1 MPFDDA
7 AEAKCADSE
16 SEDEYVESRLM
27 RVLREEAGEAKP
39 EAPRYTQLDD
49 ELLSDMQRGDEQM
62 RRLVR
67 HRLNKQREAADEKVC
82 RQLLRKERFERGM
95 RKGCIDN
102 DEKLAALAQRE
113 EVEEV
118 RAEAKQR
125 EDDERE
131 ARRLAKLL
139 RDEAYA
145 EYVEERLR
153 DEEARAAQAADA
165 KGARAAKEMAQRLAR
180 AAFVDR
186 KRREAGPA
194 DASKCWAAAMANC
207 EVEDVAD
214 AVGLSI
220 RLPALTDVRVA
231 HRNRL
236 VTITAKR
243 GGALQALTNDRA
255 KDRGPRSLA
264 MKFELVSPEDARD
277 VSYEYDCGS
286 GYLHVFLDGIK
297 LGKMSDSQ
305 KKRTL
310 ASIRGR
316 LAAAASSKLSAL
328 KKAVGGGGP
337 DLSLR
342 GVVA

>member
-16 SEDEYVESRLM
+16 SEDEYVESRLE
-27 RVLREEAGEAKP
+27 RVLREEASEAKP

-95 RKGCIDN
+95 RKGCIDH

-131 ARRLAKLL
+131 ARRLEKVL

-153 DEEARAAQAADA
+153 DQEARAAQAADA
-165 KGARAAKEMAQRLAR
+165 KGARAAKEMAAWLEQEASAR
-180 AAFVDR
+180 KAGAD
-186 KRREAGPA
+186 AGPRLGWVPGA
-194 DASKCWAAAMANC
+194 EKLNGRWVMMGFLI
-207 EVEDVAD
+207 
-214 AVGLSI
+214 GL
-220 RLPALTDVRVA
+220 
-231 HRNRL
+231 
-236 VTITAKR
+236 ITEYST
-243 GGALQALTNDRA
+243 GVNFIDQVLLALTNM
-255 KDRGPRSLA
+255 G
-264 MKFELVSPEDARD
+264 V
-277 VSYEYDCGS
+277 
-286 GYLHVFLDGIK
+286 LD
-297 LGKMSDSQ
+297 LE
-305 KKRTL
+305 
-310 ASIRGR
+310 
-316 LAAAASSKLSAL
+316 
-328 KKAVGGGGP
+328 V
-337 DLSLR
+337 
-342 GVVA
+342 

>member
-16 SEDEYVESRLM
+16 SEDEYVESRLE

-153 DEEARAAQAADA
+153 DEEARRRSRRE
-165 KGARAAKEMAQRLAR
+165 GRAGRDEMAQRLGGRPSWTGSGAR
-180 AAFVDR
+180 PAG
-186 KRREAGPA
+186 RRLEMR
-194 DASKCWAAAMANC
+194 AAAMANC

>member
-16 SEDEYVESRLM
+16 SEDEYVESRLE

-125 EDDERE
+125 EDEQRVRGVQGDIEGAQWLRAEEPLPQQAELPSERE
-131 ARRLAKLL
+131 H
-139 RDEAYA
+139 
-145 EYVEERLR
+145 
-153 DEEARAAQAADA
+153 
-165 KGARAAKEMAQRLAR
+165 
-180 AAFVDR
+180 R
-186 KRREAGPA
+186 KRP
-194 DASKCWAAAMANC
+194 
-207 EVEDVAD
+207 
-214 AVGLSI
+214 VGLV
-220 RLPALTDVRVA
+220 RPARVA
-231 HRNRL
+231 AER
-236 VTITAKR
+236 IA
-243 GGALQALTNDRA
+243 
-255 KDRGPRSLA
+255 
-264 MKFELVSPEDARD
+264 PE
-277 VSYEYDCGS
+277 
-286 GYLHVFLDGIK
+286 
-297 LGKMSDSQ
+297 
-305 KKRTL
+305 
-310 ASIRGR
+310 
-316 LAAAASSKLSAL
+316 
-328 KKAVGGGGP
+328 
-337 DLSLR
+337 
-342 GVVA
+342 VVCE

>member
-7 AEAKCADSE
+7 AAAKCADSE
-16 SEDEYVESRLM
+16 SEDEYVESRLE
-27 RVLREEAGEAKP
+27 RVLREEASEAKP
-39 EAPRYTQLDD
+39 EGPRYTQLDD

-153 DEEARAAQAADA
+153 DEEARGETREERSGTLPGSATCRLS
-165 KGARAAKEMAQRLAR
+165 ARASGDTWGR
-180 AAFVDR
+180 
-186 KRREAGPA
+186 G
-194 DASKCWAAAMANC
+194 
-207 EVEDVAD
+207 
-214 AVGLSI
+214 
-220 RLPALTDVRVA
+220 
-231 HRNRL
+231 NR
-236 VTITAKR
+236 
-243 GGALQALTNDRA
+243 G
-255 KDRGPRSLA
+255 
-264 MKFELVSPEDARD
+264 
-277 VSYEYDCGS
+277 
-286 GYLHVFLDGIK
+286 
-297 LGKMSDSQ
+297 
-305 KKRTL
+305 
-310 ASIRGR
+310 
-316 LAAAASSKLSAL
+316 
-328 KKAVGGGGP
+328 
-337 DLSLR
+337 
-342 GVVA
+342 